1 VYKGIYRTVGKRS
14 KLYRHSLMAPGKQG
28 PADFDSV
35 KQQRVGDLRGSVHK
49 GIYRTVGKRSKLY
62 RHSLRAPGKQGP
74 EATEKVGDLC
84 GSVYLCAEAHT
95 GL

>member
-1 VYKGIYRTVGKRS
+1 MTRAPRGSDEGFGVPRGGREGGNSNNQATEGWRSMWICGSVYKGIYRTVGKRS

-35 KQQRVGDLRGSVHK
+35 KQQ
-49 GIYRTVGKRSKLY
+49 
-62 RHSLRAPGKQGP
+62 
-74 EATEKVGDLC
+74 KVVDLC
-84 GSVYLCAEAHT
+84 GSVYKAYT

>member
-1 VYKGIYRTVGKRS
+1 MWICVSVCRGTYRTVGKRS

-35 KQQRVGDLRGSVHK
+35 KQQ
-49 GIYRTVGKRSKLY
+49 
-62 RHSLRAPGKQGP
+62 
-74 EATEKVGDLC
+74 KVVDLC
-84 GSVYLCAEAHT
+84 GSVYKAYT